1 MPRKKKSGAGEQPQS
16 GPQATTAM
24 PPDRAASAQARDS
37 ESRRPDPQRIA
48 ARAYELYLARGGEPG
63 RAMDDWLA
71 AEGELGGGK
80 RD

>member
-1 MPRKKKSGAGEQPQS
+1 MPRKKKSGAGEQPQA
-16 GPQATTAM
+16 GTQAAAAV
-24 PPDRAASAQARDS
+24 PPERAANHEPRDS
-37 ESRRPDPQRIA
+37 ESGRPDPQRIA